1 MRFAP
6 RFSLTHSLRGVR
18 ERRRFRALGDAES
31 PVTPLRPYTIE
42 RYTTGAR
49 DPARSHL
56 AIRLSITA
64 LIVAGLF
71 SVLLVRLWTLQVI
84 EGPKLYSQAQKTTTR
99 VVATPAPRG
108 LICAR
113 GGCPTSVVNCKS
125 QSQVLAADTIDEVV
139 TVSRSELVTDSV
151 IVAHLAQLFGV
162 STAYIQNELEA
173 EAEQYSPY
181 APLPVAGI
189 PPNLPKVS
197 SEDIAEIA
205 QHPGQFPGVS
215 FTQSTERCYPYDD
228 LAAQTIGYVG
238 AITAQEYKA
247 YAKDGYQETDT
258 QFGQSGLEAEYEL
271 ALRGKAGNELV
282 EVDPTGVPVK
292 TLSEDPAVP
301 GDDVVLNLDIGLEQ
315 TLQNALI
322 AELNALHQGA
332 NQNDGV
338 NADWAG
344 AVVLDAQNGAVL
356 AMDSYPTYNANDW
369 VPVISKAAYNSL
381 LREMG
386 RPLNNYAVTG
396 LQAPGSTFKLAT
408 ATAALD
414 DGLITPDSYI
424 DDTGSY
430 TIGTTTLH
438 DADAGALG
446 EINVTTALAKSS
458 DVFFYTLGG
467 LFAENTE
474 KYGQMPIQDIA
485 KAYGV
490 GVSSGIDLTG
500 ALPGQVDSAQLRIDQ
515 HDEDPKAFP
524 NDQWYP
530 GDNVEMAFGQGETL
544 TTPLE
549 MANAYATFANGGT
562 RYQPQMAA
570 ALLSPSG
577 KVLERITPK
586 VEGHVRLPSA
596 AGYQAMLA
604 GFEGAVQPGG
614 TAGADFTGFNFSKWN
629 IAGKTGTA
637 TANATS
643 TTAPTAWFVA
653 FGGPKN
659 EKPQYVVAVEVDQ
672 AGYGA
677 DAAAPVARQVFDYLY
692 NHVPAPVHL

>member
-1 MRFAP
+1 M
-6 RFSLTHSLRGVR
+6 G
-18 ERRRFRALGDAES
+18 ERRRFRALSDAPS
-31 PVTPLRPYTIE
+31 PITPLGPYTIE
-42 RYTTGAR
+42 HRTSGAR
-49 DPARSHL
+49 DPSRPRL
-56 AIRLSITA
+56 ALRLSITA
-64 LIVAGLF
+64 LVVAALF

-84 EGPKLYSQAQKTTTR
+84 EGPKLFSLAQQTTTR

-113 GGCPTSVVNCKS
+113 GGCPKS
-125 QSQVLAADTIDEVV
+125 AVSCVERSQVLAADTIDEVV
-139 TVSRSELVTDSV
+139 TVSRSELSSDKV
-151 IVAHLAQLFGV
+151 IVPHLAQLFGV
-162 STAYIQNELEA
+162 PTTEIEDELEA

-181 APLPVAGI
+181 AALPVAGI
-189 PPNLPKVS
+189 PPNLPAVD

-205 QHPGQFPGVS
+205 QHPEQFPGVS
-215 FTQSTERCYPYDD
+215 FSQATERCYPYDD

-238 AITAQEYKA
+238 AITAPEYKA

-271 ALRGKAGNELV
+271 ALRGKAGSELV
-282 EVDPTGVPVK
+282 EVDPDGVPVK
-292 TLSEDPAVP
+292 TLSVHLAVP
-301 GDDVVLNLDIGLEQ
+301 GDDVVLNMDLGLEQ
-315 TLQNALI
+315 TLQKALI
-322 AELNALHQGA
+322 AELNALHAGA
-332 NQNDGV
+332 NKDDGV

-344 AVVLDAQNGAVL
+344 AVVLDVQNGAVL
-356 AMDSYPTYNANDW
+356 AMDSYPTYDANDW
-369 VPVISKAAYNSL
+369 VPVISQSTYDSL
-381 LREMG
+381 LNETG

-414 DGLITPDSYI
+414 DGLITPTSYI
-424 DDTGSY
+424 DDTGTY

-438 DADAGALG
+438 DADAGPLG

-467 LFAENTE
+467 WFAENTE
-474 KYGQMPIQDIA
+474 KYGQTPIQNMA
-485 KAYGV
+485 NSYGI
-490 GVSSGIDLTG
+490 GVPSGIDLSG
-500 ALPGQVDSAQLRIDQ
+500 ALAGQVDSAKLRIEQ

-524 NDQWYP
+524 DEQWFP

-549 MANAYATFANGGT
+549 VANAYATFANGGT
-562 RYQPQMAA
+562 RYAPEMVA

-577 KVLERITPK
+577 KVLERMKPR
-586 VEGHVRLPSA
+586 VEGHVKLPSGP
-596 AGYQAMLA
+596 GYQAMLA
-604 GFEGAVQPGG
+604 GFEGAVKPGG
-614 TAGADFTGFNFSKWN
+614 TAGADFGGFNFSTWN

-637 TANATS
+637 TANANA

-653 FGGPKN
+653 FGGPSN
-659 EKPQYVVAVEVDQ
+659 EKPQYVVAIEVDQ

-692 NHVPAPVHL
+692 LHAPERLHL